1 MSQIRLFWKYKE
13 LSVMLLVSLSAFIL
27 FKFGPMYGL
36 LIAFKNFRVVEGV
49 WGSPWVGLLHF
60 RRLFADP
67 NFYTLFRN
75 TMLINVYFVLIVFPA
90 PIAFAIMLNEL
101 RHRWFQRLVQTTT
114 YLPHFISWVI
124 ISGLFIYFLSPS
136 MGVVNYVI
144 QLLGFD
150 PVFFMGEKQYLRPL
164 LVLSMLFKELGW
176 NSIIFFAAIAGIDP
190 QLHEAAVMD
199 GAKRWKRIWHITLPC
214 LMPTVVVM
222 LILNVGGFL
231 NTNFEQIYNFLN
243 PLNYDRGDVFETYV
257 YRIGLQQFQY
267 SYTAAIGLFKSVVGL
282 TLVLLTNAIA
292 RKASG
297 GEQGLW

>member
-1 MSQIRLFWKYKE
+1 M
-13 LSVMLLVSLSAFIL
+13 
-27 FKFGPMYGL
+27 
-36 LIAFKNFRVVEGV
+36 

-101 RHRWFQRLVQTTT
+101 RHRWFQRIVQTTT

-222 LILNVGGFL
+222 LILSLGGFL

>member
-1 MSQIRLFWKYKE
+1 M
-13 LSVMLLVSLSAFIL
+13 LS
-27 FKFGPMYGL
+27 
-36 LIAFKNFRVVEGV
+36 R
-49 WGSPWVGLLHF
+49 GSS
-60 RRLFADP
+60 
-67 NFYTLFRN
+67 
-75 TMLINVYFVLIVFPA
+75 FPA
-90 PIAFAIMLNEL
+90 FSSTSCP
-101 RHRWFQRLVQTTT
+101 
-114 YLPHFISWVI
+114 
-124 ISGLFIYFLSPS
+124 PS

-222 LILNVGGFL
+222 LILSLGGFL